1 MGASLLFILAAL
13 ALDFIIFCVLWRWS
27 VATERAARKRR
38 NYKKEY
44 ASYHGRP
51 SQIKRRAA
59 RNAARRRLE
68 KAGRVR
74 KGDGR
79 DVDHKDGN
87 PLNNR
92 PSNLRVTSRRANRAR
107 NRRK

>member
-1 MGASLLFILAAL
+1 MPAELLFILAAL
-13 ALDFIIFCVLWRWS
+13 ALDIIIFCVLWRWQMP
-27 VATERAARKRR
+27 AKKR

-44 ASYHGRP
+44 ANYHGKP
-51 SQIKRRAA
+51 SQIKKRAS
-59 RNAARRRLE
+59 RNAARRKLA

-92 PSNLRVTSRRANRAR
+92 PSNLRVTSKRANRAR
-107 NRRK
+107 NGRKK